1 LGLSV
6 DTISGL
12 DHLEAKT
19 VVALADGGLDQPNK
33 TVSSGTITLAYD
45 YFKVIVGLPYN
56 QTIQTLPIE
65 GGSQRGI
72 SQGKI
77 QRINQVALK
86 VNRSHLGFYIAGTE
100 ELLERV
106 NFRDPTTLMGTPE
119 SLYTGVIANIN
130 FRDDW
135 TYGAQVYLQN
145 QDPLPMEVLSIIST
159 VTTND
164 K

>member
-1 LGLSV
+1 
-6 DTISGL
+6 
-12 DHLEAKT
+12 
-19 VVALADGGLDQPNK
+19 
-33 TVSSGTITLAYD
+33 
-45 YFKVIVGLPYN
+45 
-56 QTIQTLPIE
+56 
-65 GGSQRGI
+65 
-72 SQGKI
+72 
-77 QRINQVALK
+77 
-86 VNRSHLGFYIAGTE
+86 
-100 ELLERV
+100 LLERV